1 MPHEERHHKNT
12 KKMSKFSARAQI
24 EGMEIGQML
33 EFASTDLAMSSL
45 SYYASRLGKLLGRQ
59 YMCRSDRSRGI
70 STIRRVA

>member
-1 MPHEERHHKNT
+1 
-12 KKMSKFSARAQI
+12 
-24 EGMEIGQML
+24 MEIGQML
-33 EFASTDLAMSSL
+33 EFASSDLAMSSL